1 MKKLQILQPVN
12 QPKLEESIE
21 SESEDIPKSVFEKK
35 NIPLIKFNTKNL
47 VGLEEKLQKLKL
59 CNYQS
64 DFLQEIQIILNLYS
78 NEELKYNA
86 KFVLYVM
93 QEVEKFLLKPKAGQ
107 SKKELVI
114 ECVKPYFNNDS
125 ALVEMVI
132 DLVFEKLP
140 QIKFWK
146 RQGYKLV
153 RFFLKAKQNQQ

>member
-12 QPKLEESIE
+12 QPKSEEII
-21 SESEDIPKSVFEKK
+21 ESEDIPKSIFEKRD
-35 NIPLIKFNTKNL
+35 IPLIKFNTKNL

-78 NEELKYNA
+78 HDELKYNA

-93 QEVEKFLLKPKAGQ
+93 MEVEKFLLKPKAGQ

-114 ECVKPYFNNDS
+114 ECVKQYFNNDP

-132 DLVFEKLP
+132 ELVFEKLP

-153 RFFLKAKQNQQ
+153 RFFLKAKQNQH

>member
-12 QPKLEESIE
+12 QPKSEEMI
-21 SESEDIPKSVFEKK
+21 ESEDIPKSIFEKK
-35 NIPLIKFNTKNL
+35 DIPLIKFNTKNL
-47 VGLEEKLQKLKL
+47 LGLEEKLQSLKL

-64 DFLQEIQIILNLYS
+64 DFLKEIQIILNLYS
-78 NEELKYNA
+78 HDELKYNA

-93 QEVEKFLLKPKAGQ
+93 MEVEKFLLKPKAGK

-114 ECVKPYFNNDS
+114 ECVKPYFNDDPD
-125 ALVEMVI
+125 LVSMVI
-132 DLVFEKLP
+132 DLVFDKLP

-153 RFFLKAKQNQQ
+153 RYFLKVRQNQQ

>member
-12 QPKLEESIE
+12 QPKPEEFIE
-21 SESEDIPKSVFEKK
+21 SEEMPKSVFERKE
-35 NIPLIKFNTKNL
+35 IPLINFNTKNL
-47 VGLEEKLQKLKL
+47 FGLEEKLQKLKL

-64 DFLQEIQIILNLYS
+64 DFLKEIQIILNLYS
-78 NEELKYNA
+78 TDELKYNA

-114 ECVKPYFNNDS
+114 ECVKPYFNNDP

-132 DLVFEKLP
+132 ELVFEKLT
-140 QIKFWK
+140 QIKFFK
-146 RQGYKLV
+146 RQGYKLL
-153 RFFLKAKQNQQ
+153 RFFLKVKRNQQ